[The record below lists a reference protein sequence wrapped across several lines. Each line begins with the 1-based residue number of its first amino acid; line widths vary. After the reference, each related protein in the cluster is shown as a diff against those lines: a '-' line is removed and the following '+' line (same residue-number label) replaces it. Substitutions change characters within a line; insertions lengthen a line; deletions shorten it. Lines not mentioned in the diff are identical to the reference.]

1 MYFDIQVT
9 RWLYTCTSK

>member
-1 MYFDIQVT
+1 MYYDIQVT